1 MAPTARKRLALTL
14 AVTLVVV
21 VAAAALA
28 VTALQRDDVEAG
40 PQPTLPTFP
49 SRSPTPEPDP
59 CRGGADR
66 AFVPETISIRG
77 KDYSVLALQRDAQN
91 VPGVPPLTPSGK
103 WEFGW
108 DVAPSPLPGSRQGH
122 VLVNAHTY
130 PDGSALGNRLFTQLP
145 QGTILEVR
153 GEGQVQCYRVERRFE
168 VPADSRDS
176 GYENDDGPRRLA
188 ILACSGDRSPSGDW
202 SHRTIWFAKAVNATP
217 SAPRAPRAPR
227 APSAPTAAPAS
238 S

>member
-1 MAPTARKRLALTL
+1 VAPTTRRRLALTL
-14 AVTLVVV
+14 V
-21 VAAAALA
+21 VALVAVAVAAMGVVAQ
-28 VTALQRDDVEAG
+28 QRDDDFEAG

-49 SRSPTPEPDP
+49 PRSPTPTPEPDP
-59 CRGGADR
+59 CLGGADR
-66 AFVPETISIRG
+66 PFVPETISVTG
-77 KDYSVLALQRDAQN
+77 EEYSVLALQRDAQN
-91 VPGVPPLTPSGK
+91 VPGVPPLTQTGK
-103 WEFGW
+103 WKFGW
-108 DVAPSPLPGSRQGH
+108 DVAPSPLPGSEQGH

-130 PDGSALGNRLFTQLP
+130 PDGSALGNLLFDRLSN
-145 QGTILEVR
+145 GTILQVR

-202 SHRTIWFAKAVNATP
+202 SHRTIWFAQAVNATP
-217 SAPRAPRAPR
+217 K
-227 APSAPTAAPAS
+227 APSAPKAPTDS

>member
-1 MAPTARKRLALTL
+1 MAPKTRRRLALTL
-14 AVTLVVV
+14 AAALVA
-21 VAAAALA
+21 VAAAAVGVA
-28 VTALQRDDVEAG
+28 VLQRSDDFDAG

-49 SRSPTPEPDP
+49 SRPPTTPTPEPDP
-59 CRGGADR
+59 CLGGADR
-66 AFVPETISIRG
+66 AFVPETISVEG
-77 KDYSVLALQRDAQN
+77 KEYSVLALQRDAQN
-91 VPGVPPLTPSGK
+91 VPGVPPLTQSGK

-108 DVAPSPLPGSRQGH
+108 DVAPSPLPGSKQGH

-130 PDGSALGNRLFTQLP
+130 PDGSALGNLLFDQLSN
-145 QGTILEVR
+145 GTILQVR
-153 GEGQVQCYRVERRFE
+153 GEGQVQCYSVERRFE

-217 SAPRAPRAPR
+217 SAPRAPRAP
-227 APSAPTAAPAS
+227 TAAPAS